1 MNTFVLYFNQCKE
14 DLGPQKKL
22 LMVFHSPHWRTYYI
36 VFSEAEIYRAE
47 RILFYPLFNWTLILS
62 CSDMYY
68 FFYKDF
74 IPLFF
79 CFVGRFLTIFSSEFL
94 QPVYSFP
101 LLSEKNNGKRGE
113 RVMVD
118 RKSNFWVSSHLTP
131 GHSARV
137 CYSPGTNV
145 NTPIRITLLPRCLSG
160 HWAPDSVHI
169 FCQFE
174 GNLLAFHTYN
184 LLLLLHL
191 KMILTIKL
199 CDMEQIYTQ
208 DTQGVHSA
216 LVPRQVL
223 RHQVWIA
230 REFLPTL

>member
-22 LMVFHSPHWRTYYI
+22 LMVFHSPHWLTYYI
-36 VFSEAEIYRAE
+36 FFSEAEIYRAE

-79 CFVGRFLTIFSSEFL
+79 CFVGKFLTIFSSEFL
-94 QPVYSFP
+94 QPVCSFP

-118 RKSNFWVSSHLTP
+118 RKSNFWLSSHLTP
-131 GHSARV
+131 GHSAH
-137 CYSPGTNV
+137 S
-145 NTPIRITLLPRCLSG
+145 
-160 HWAPDSVHI
+160 
-169 FCQFE
+169 
-174 GNLLAFHTYN
+174 HTHYPF
-184 LLLLLHL
+184 
-191 KMILTIKL
+191 T
-199 CDMEQIYTQ
+199 
-208 DTQGVHSA
+208 
-216 LVPRQVL
+216 QVL
-223 RHQVWIA
+223 KWTLGPWLCTH
-230 REFLPTL
+230 FLSVRRQSTCFSYI

>member
-1 MNTFVLYFNQCKE
+1 
-14 DLGPQKKL
+14 
-22 LMVFHSPHWRTYYI
+22 
-36 VFSEAEIYRAE
+36 
-47 RILFYPLFNWTLILS
+47 
-62 CSDMYY
+62 MYY

-79 CFVGRFLTIFSSEFL
+79 CFVGKFLTIFSSEFL

-118 RKSNFWVSSHLTP
+118 RKSNFWLSSHLTP

-145 NTPIRITLLPRCLSG
+145 NTPIRITLLARCLSG

-169 FCQFE
+169 FCQFA

-191 KMILTIKL
+191 KMILAIKL

-223 RHQVWIA
+223 RHQV
-230 REFLPTL
+230 

>member
-22 LMVFHSPHWRTYYI
+22 LMVFHSPHWLTYYI
-36 VFSEAEIYRAE
+36 FFSEAEIYRAE

-79 CFVGRFLTIFSSEFL
+79 CFVGKFFTIFSSEFL

-118 RKSNFWVSSHLTP
+118 RKSNFWLSSHLTP

-160 HWAPDSVHI
+160 HWAPDCTHFLSVR
-169 FCQFE
+169 
-174 GNLLAFHTYN
+174 
-184 LLLLLHL
+184 
-191 KMILTIKL
+191 
-199 CDMEQIYTQ
+199 
-208 DTQGVHSA
+208 
-216 LVPRQVL
+216 RQSTCFSY
-223 RHQVWIA
+223 I
-230 REFLPTL
+230 

>member
-1 MNTFVLYFNQCKE
+1 M
-14 DLGPQKKL
+14 
-22 LMVFHSPHWRTYYI
+22 
-36 VFSEAEIYRAE
+36 
-47 RILFYPLFNWTLILS
+47 
-62 CSDMYY
+62 
-68 FFYKDF
+68 
-74 IPLFF
+74 
-79 CFVGRFLTIFSSEFL
+79 TIFSSEFL
-94 QPVYSFP
+94 QPVCSFP

-191 KMILTIKL
+191 KMILLNYVIWSKYVHRTPKV
-199 CDMEQIYTQ
+199 CTQ
-208 DTQGVHSA
+208 HWYPDKCSGTKC
-216 LVPRQVL
+216 
-223 RHQVWIA
+223 
-230 REFLPTL
+230 E

>member
-22 LMVFHSPHWRTYYI
+22 LMVFHSPHWLTYYI
-36 VFSEAEIYRAE
+36 FFSEAEIYRAE

-79 CFVGRFLTIFSSEFL
+79 CFVGKFLTIFSSEFL

-113 RVMVD
+113 RVTVD
-118 RKSNFWVSSHLTP
+118 RKSNFWLSSHLTP

-145 NTPIRITLLPRCLSG
+145 NNPICITLLPRCLSG

-174 GNLLAFHTYN
+174 GNLLAFFTYN

-230 REFLPTL
+230 REFLPTP